1 MWNFKGTLWNSTQNI
16 LLIHW
21 KIRFLYNIGILRA
34 LRFKSPYAFLKRPP
48 VSSPKSVAT
57 STVIIHSFS
66 TTHSKR
72 MCMMISISSQRRMYY
87 LVHVPCQIAKF
98 MGLTWGPLGSCRP
111 QMGLMLAP
119 WTCYQEYLAL
129 VFITSESMKYNRRKR
144 FVCASHSGWFTHR
157 NRWTELLSCSP
168 RQFVSEFIRH

>member
-48 VSSPKSVAT
+48 VSSSKSVAT

-66 TTHSKR
+66 TIHSKR
-72 MCMMISISSQRRMYY
+72 MCIMISISSQRRMYY
-87 LVHVPCQIAKF
+87 LVHVPCQITKF

-119 WTCYQEYLAL
+119 WTLRSGIPCAGVYHVRIDEIQPTQEVCLC
-129 VFITSESMKYNRRKR
+129 ITLGLIHTQK
-144 FVCASHSGWFTHR
+144 
-157 NRWTELLSCSP
+157 
-168 RQFVSEFIRH
+168 